1 MKERTFGDL
10 KRRCSRDMVE
20 ASGRD
25 AVSHGWSERER
36 VSDDC
41 NWTNGVRRWVRGTGT
56 RGERE
61 EYRL

>member
-25 AVSHGWSERER
+25 AVSHG
-36 VSDDC
+36 
-41 NWTNGVRRWVRGTGT
+41 
-56 RGERE
+56 
-61 EYRL
+61 